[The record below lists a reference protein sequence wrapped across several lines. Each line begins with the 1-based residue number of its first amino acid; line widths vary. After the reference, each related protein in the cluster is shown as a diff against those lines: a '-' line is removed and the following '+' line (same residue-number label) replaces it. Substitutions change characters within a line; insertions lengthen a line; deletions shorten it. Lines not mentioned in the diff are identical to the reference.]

1 MEYHEPKVL
10 FEKDGMK
17 FSKITNNK
25 YSMIFSME
33 NKNIILTN
41 VINLNL
47 IKLIYDLNT
56 DVYESVLFEK
66 INENEA
72 NITLLFKNFF
82 EDLGLPQK
90 YAYLYIIKSVSNNT
104 IIFNSK
110 SIQTIGPKDIPENA
124 EILVIKDNICLCE
137 IITPHKVNFTFTVLF
152 EDNVNIPIFLEK
164 MIGFILNKIFKR
176 VKQFIENI
184 TIK

>member
-1 MEYHEPKVL
+1 MNCDEGKVL

-33 NKNIILTN
+33 NKNIILSN

-47 IKLIYDLNT
+47 IKLVYDLNT
-56 DVYESVLFEK
+56 DIYDSVLFEK

-72 NITLLFKNFF
+72 NVTLLLKNFF

-90 YAYLYIIKSVSNNT
+90 YAYIHISKCVSNNT

-110 SIQTIGPKDIPENA
+110 SIQTIRPKDIPENA
-124 EILVIKDNICLCE
+124 EILLMKDNICLCE
-137 IITPHKVNFTFTVLF
+137 IITPHMVDFSFTVSF
-152 EDNVNIPIFLEK
+152 ENKLNIPIFVEK
-164 MIGFILNKIFKR
+164 MIGIILNKIFKR
-176 VKQFIENI
+176 VKQFIEKI
-184 TIK
+184 TV